1 MALDIKLEFWAVLRM
16 NRIVKKVRTSLASKV
31 IVSTVLLSLGV
42 VWITGSAL
50 YSQLSAGVKQVNLE
64 TSLAEARSSFF
75 NAQYQFLL
83 VDGARSSIITK
94 TVQEI
99 IIASTAVSLNQDRK
113 SIFLSRFGSAI
124 DPDSKIVAIDYS
136 TVTDE
141 LDVSSFPTELRK
153 RVRASDLV
161 EYQYAKVSYKNR
173 EAADVLIA
181 GRRIAIP
188 DSGNYE
194 MYLVYSLTNQNTTL
208 SLITNSLLVTG
219 FALLFLIGLITW
231 LVVRQVVKPVREAAR
246 IAQQFTEG
254 DFSQRMQVESS
265 DELATL
271 GTAFNDMALSLES
284 QISRLENLSRVQQ
297 RFVSDVSHELRTP
310 LTTLRMASEVIYGQ
324 RENFDPTIARSS
336 ELLVA
341 QLDRFEGLLEDL
353 LEISRFDA
361 EVAVLEPIDFDLVG
375 LIKRCAADLLGNDDG
390 QQSVINIDHAT
401 EQVMIKADIRRVE
414 RIMRNLLSNALDHA
428 EDKPVDVTVIST
440 STEVGVGVRDHGAGI
455 EPSVLSRVFDRF
467 WRADPSR
474 ARVRGGTGLGLSIAL
489 EDARLHN
496 GELDA
501 WGAPGFGANFV
512 MTLPRIAGEQIS
524 GRPIRS
530 KPFDYPQTD

>member
-1 MALDIKLEFWAVLRM
+1 M
-16 NRIVKKVRTSLASKV
+16 NRIVSKVKNSLASKV

-42 VWITGSAL
+42 VWLTGSAL
-50 YSQLSAGVKQVNLE
+50 YSQLSDGVKQVNLE

-83 VDGARSSIITK
+83 VNGAKTSIITK
-94 TVQEI
+94 TVQEV
-99 IIASTAVSLNQDRK
+99 IIASTAVSLSQDRK
-113 SIFLSRFGSAI
+113 SLFLSRFGQAFDVVSDVA
-124 DPDSKIVAIDYS
+124 AIDY
-136 TVTDE
+136 TTATDN
-141 LDVSSFPTELRK
+141 LVVSSFPPDLRN
-153 RVRASDLV
+153 RVRTSDLV
-161 EYQYAKVSYKNR
+161 EYEYAKVKYTNGDD
-173 EAADVLIA
+173 ANVLIA

-188 DSGNYE
+188 ESGNYE

-208 SLITNSLLVTG
+208 SLIKNSLLLTAL
-219 FALLFLIGLITW
+219 ALLFLIGLITW
-231 LVVRQVVKPVREAAR
+231 LVVRQVVKPVRDAAR
-246 IAQQFTEG
+246 TAQQFTDG
-254 DFSQRMQVESS
+254 DFSQRMKVDSS
-265 DELATL
+265 DELGTL
-271 GTAFNDMALSLES
+271 ATAFNDMALSLES

-324 RENFDPTIARSS
+324 RQSFDPTIARSS

-341 QLDRFEGLLEDL
+341 QLDRFERLLEDL

-361 EVAVLEPIDFDLVG
+361 EVAVLEPVEFDLVR
-375 LIKRCAADLLGNDDG
+375 LIERCIEDVLANEQNHLI
-390 QQSVINIDHAT
+390 SINIDHET
-401 EQVMIKADIRRVE
+401 EHVMINADLRRVE

-428 EDKPVDVTVIST
+428 DDKPIDVTIVST
-440 STEVGVGVRDHGAGI
+440 RTEVAVGVRDHGAGI

-501 WGAPGFGANFV
+501 WGEPGFGANFV
-512 MTLPRIAGEQIS
+512 LTLPRIAGQQIA
-524 GRPIRS
+524 GRPIR
-530 KPFDYPQTD
+530 PQPNDYPQKI

>member
-1 MALDIKLEFWAVLRM
+1 VALDIKLEFWSVLRM

-124 DPDSKIVAIDYS
+124 NPDSKIVAIDYS

-254 DFSQRMQVESS
+254 DFSKRMQVESS